1 MTDRSRKYQS
11 ILNEVLKLYEENP
24 QSMSGKAGAERILQD
39 IIDKKKDPLL
49 TVKKLRDKFASL
61 HKTLI
66 ETGNPSCP
74 EDVKRAKRVFR
85 DMQNH
90 AVNSQ
95 TAAEL
100 EAYND
105 APPPYEGGDYDD
117 PYELAST
124 SQPSQEGSSSQPSQ
138 EGSSSQP
145 SQEGSTPQ
153 ASQSTP
159 QSTPAAGGGP
169 TSVSYVHR
177 RARGP
182 SPMET
187 IAKALQQK
195 FMQSGQE
202 GSCCPPHDLF
212 ERTNGTCVCRKCL
225 LVLQ

>member
-1 MTDRSRKYQS
+1 MPPKKKQRRTKAPATSEPKRLDWESRKYQS

-39 IIDKKKDPLL
+39 FIDKKKDPLL

-124 SQPSQEGSSSQPSQ
+124 SQASQ

-159 QSTPAAGGGP
+159 QSTPAAGGRTYKCFICP
-169 TSVSYVHR
+169 PA
-177 RARGP
+177 RARSFTYGNHREGLATKIHAKWSRRELLP
-182 SPMET
+182 ST
-187 IAKALQQK
+187 
-195 FMQSGQE
+195 
-202 GSCCPPHDLF
+202 
-212 ERTNGTCVCRKCL
+212 
-225 LVLQ
+225 